1 MKTIVIFMAGLLFF
15 TLASITSA
23 TAQYTS
29 NPDKEAEVHSIL
41 VSFIQSDA
49 FNKFR
54 NKHYPDSKG
63 SIEMELVLKGKKV
76 ESIFVKEAHI
86 EPVPFINAFSNFIK
100 DMTFE
105 FKLAKGQRLKII
117 HTFEIN

>member
-1 MKTIVIFMAGLLFF
+1 MTGLLLF

-63 SIEMELVLKGKKV
+63 NIEMELVLKGKK
-76 ESIFVKEAHI
+76 
-86 EPVPFINAFSNFIK
+86 
-100 DMTFE
+100 
-105 FKLAKGQRLKII
+105 
-117 HTFEIN
+117 

>member
-1 MKTIVIFMAGLLFF
+1 MKTVAAVLILL
-15 TLASITSA
+15 TLITFAFAYPAS
-23 TAQYTS
+23 AQYTA
-29 NPDKEAEVHSIL
+29 NPDKEAEVHGIL
-41 VSFIQSDA
+41 RAFIKSDS

-54 NKHYPDSKG
+54 NKHYPESKG
-63 SIEMELVLKGKKV
+63 TIEMELVLKGKKV

-105 FKLAKGQRLKII
+105 FKLAKGQRIKII

>member
-1 MKTIVIFMAGLLFF
+1 
-15 TLASITSA
+15 
-23 TAQYTS
+23 
-29 NPDKEAEVHSIL
+29 
-41 VSFIQSDA
+41 
-49 FNKFR
+49 
-54 NKHYPDSKG
+54 
-63 SIEMELVLKGKKV
+63 MELVLKGKKV

-86 EPVPFINAFSNFIK
+86 DPVPFINAFSNFIK